1 MAVVFARSLC
11 VSAGDEQRMIRIGI
25 DIGGTFTDFALW
37 RGDAAGYTALGTYKL
52 PSTPPRYALGVIEGL
67 EHLIAT
73 YAIDDSQ
80 PVIVV
85 HGTTVG
91 TNTVIERT
99 GSKLALLTTTGF
111 RDILGIARLRLDK
124 SVDLFNQRVVPLIP
138 RERVFEI
145 DERIL
150 ADGTIDTPIDLDG
163 VRKAARAAM
172 ATQIDA
178 LAICFLHSYR
188 NPAHELAAA
197 AAIQDILPEL
207 DVVMSHDVWAQQSEY
222 ERAVVTL
229 LNAFVRKKMGDYIG
243 EIEAYL
249 AKRLKRGRLFITRSN
264 GGVMAA
270 GEARRYPVHTLL
282 SGPAAGVTAGKT
294 LGKLL
299 DLDALLTM
307 DMGGT
312 STDLSLI
319 RDGESMVSSQAAVG
333 DFPLMMPVT
342 AIEAIGA
349 GGGSIAWMD
358 GPVLKVGPQ
367 SAGAVPGPACYGR
380 GGTDATLS
388 DAYLLCGYL
397 GTEGLLAGRVP
408 LNRERAEAALQPI
421 ATALNCDAVAAAEA
435 CLAIA
440 SSNMLSKVL
449 PFLAR
454 LGVEPSELTL
464 MIFGGAGGIHGPLLA
479 EEIGIGRIVVP
490 RWPSVFCAYGCLVSD
505 LVQDNV
511 ETVQGKPIDA
521 ATIARKFAALRI
533 RAETWLGKQVEPAS
547 VTGVVHQA
555 IAEMRYTAQS
565 FTVATDV
572 SAAAKCSAALP
583 AYAEAF
589 HAEHLRLFGH
599 NDPAGSVAFNELR
612 LRLNAA
618 LPKPGAEKLPA
629 VPNAA
634 DPVPLRRRRVR
645 YDGTWSADTPVYARE
660 RLPAGCAIEGL
671 AVIEQDNAT
680 ILVPPRFTAVV
691 GPYGD
696 LVMSKE
702 S

>member
-1 MAVVFARSLC
+1 MGTA
-11 VSAGDEQRMIRIGI
+11 AGMIRIGI
-25 DIGGTFTDFALW
+25 DIGGTFTDFAIW
-37 RGDAAGYTALGTYKL
+37 RGDEAGYTALGTYKV

-67 EHLIAT
+67 EHLIRAH
-73 YAIDDSQ
+73 AIDDSQ

-124 SVDLFNQRVVPLIP
+124 AVDLFNQRVVPLIP
-138 RERVFEI
+138 RERVHEI
-145 DERIL
+145 AERVL
-150 ADGTIDTPIDLDG
+150 ADGSIDTPIDLEA
-163 VRKAARAAM
+163 VRNAARAA
-172 ATQIDA
+172 AAAKVDA
-178 LAICFLHSYR
+178 IAVCFLHSYR

-197 AAIQDILPEL
+197 KVIREILPGM
-207 DVVMSHDVWAQQSEY
+207 DVVMSHDVWAQQYEY
-222 ERAVVTL
+222 ERAIVTL

-243 EIEAYL
+243 EIETWL
-249 AKRLKRGRLFITRSN
+249 AGRLKRARLFITRSN

-270 GEARRYPVHTLL
+270 SEARAYPVHTLL

-294 LGKLL
+294 LGNLL

-312 STDLSLI
+312 STDMSLI
-319 RDGESMVSSQAAVG
+319 RNGESMVSAQAAVG

-349 GGGSIAWMD
+349 GGGSIAWLD

-367 SAGAVPGPACYGR
+367 SAGADPGPACYGR
-380 GGTDATLS
+380 GGTEATLS

-397 GTEGLLAGRVP
+397 GTEGLLGGRLP
-408 LNRERAEAALQPI
+408 LDKAQAEAALAPI
-421 ATALNCDAVAAAEA
+421 AARLGTDVVAAAES
-435 CLAIA
+435 CLAVA
-440 SSNMLSKVL
+440 SSNMLTKVL

-479 EEIGIGRIVVP
+479 DDVGIRRIVVP

-505 LVQDNV
+505 LVQDTV
-511 ETVQGKPIDA
+511 ETVLGKPLDA
-521 ATIARKFAALRI
+521 AAIAQRFDTLKT
-533 RAETWLGKQVEPAS
+533 RAEAWLDKQVERS
-547 VTGVVHQA
+547 SLTGVAHQA
-555 IAEMRYTAQS
+555 IADMRYAAQS

-572 SAAAKCSAALP
+572 SRAVTAREGLP

-589 HAEHLRLFGH
+589 HAEHQRLFGH
-599 NDPAGSVAFNELR
+599 HDPEGRVAFNELR
-612 LRLNAA
+612 LRLSAS
-618 LPKPGAEKLPA
+618 LPRPGATKLNRGGAEPA
-629 VPNAA
+629 
-634 DPVPLRRRRVR
+634 PLRHRRVR
-645 YDGTWSADTPVYARE
+645 YDGSWHDAVAIYARDK
-660 RLPAGCAIEGL
+660 LPVGWRGKGL
-671 AVIEQDNAT
+671 MIVEQDNAT
-680 ILVPPRFTAVV
+680 ILVPPGFTATV
-691 GPYGD
+691 GDYGD
-696 LVMSKE
+696 LILAKE

>member
-1 MAVVFARSLC
+1 
-11 VSAGDEQRMIRIGI
+11 MIRIGI
-25 DIGGTFTDFALW
+25 DIGGTFTDFAIW
-37 RGDAAGYTALGTYKL
+37 RGDAAGYTALGTYKV

-67 EHLIAT
+67 EHLIGA
-73 YAIDDSQ
+73 YAIDDSV

-99 GSKLALLTTTGF
+99 GSRLALLTTAGF

-124 SVDLFNQRVVPLIP
+124 AVDLFNQRVVPLIP
-138 RERVFEI
+138 RERVHEI
-145 DERIL
+145 AERTL
-150 ADGTIDTPIDLDG
+150 ADGAIDTPIDLES
-163 VRKAARAAM
+163 VRVAARAA
-172 ATQIDA
+172 AQAEVDA
-178 LAICFLHSYR
+178 IAVCFLHSYR

-197 AAIQDILPEL
+197 AAIREVLPGM
-207 DVVMSHDVWAQQSEY
+207 DVVMSHDVWPQQSEY

-229 LNAFVRKKMGDYIG
+229 LNAFVRRKMGDYIG
-243 EIEAYL
+243 EIERYL
-249 AKRLKRGRLFITRSN
+249 AGRLKRGRLFITRSN

-270 GEARRYPVHTLL
+270 SEARNYPVHTLL

-294 LGKLL
+294 LGSLL
-299 DLDALLTM
+299 GIDALLTM

-312 STDLSLI
+312 STDMSLI
-319 RDGESMVSSQAAVG
+319 RNGESMVSAQAAVG

-349 GGGSIAWMD
+349 GGGSIAWLD

-367 SAGAVPGPACYGR
+367 SAGANPGPACYGR
-380 GGTDATLS
+380 GGTEATLS

-397 GTEGLLAGRVP
+397 GTEGLLGGRLP
-408 LNRERAEAALQPI
+408 LSLERAQAALQPI
-421 ATALNCDAVAAAEA
+421 AERLKSDPVAAAES

-479 EEIGIGRIVVP
+479 DEVGIRRIVVP

-505 LVQDNV
+505 LVQDTV

-521 ATIARKFAALRI
+521 PAIARRFDELRA
-533 RAETWLGKQVEPAS
+533 RAEAWLDKQVERS
-547 VTGVVHQA
+547 SLTGVAHQA
-555 IAEMRYTAQS
+555 IADMRYTAQS
-565 FTVATDV
+565 FTVSTDV
-572 SAAAKCSAALP
+572 SRAVAARGPMAD
-583 AYAEAF
+583 YATAF
-589 HAEHLRLFGH
+589 HAEHMRLFGH
-599 NDPAGSVAFNELR
+599 NDPDGAVAFNELR
-612 LRLNAA
+612 LRLAAA
-618 LPKPGAEKLPA
+618 LPKPGAEPVRGGGDGPA
-629 VPNAA
+629 PA
-634 DPVPLRRRRVR
+634 PLRHRRVR
-645 YDGTWSADTPVYARE
+645 YDGRWHDRTAIYARDS
-660 RLPAGCAIEGL
+660 LPVGWRAAGL
-671 AVIEQDNAT
+671 AIIEQDNAT
-680 ILVPPRFTAVV
+680 ILVPPGFTASV

-696 LVMSKE
+696 LVMVKE